1 MYEDF
6 DPNLVNKMAVSIGDA
21 AKITGVP
28 IRKIRYWEEKNYI
41 QSVVDGEHV
50 NRKYDYYALKT
61 IVLIDELIEEGFT
74 LDKAAEKVQNRID
87 KINHMHEAMGK
98 NIEGKNNPEK

>member
-6 DPNLVNKMAVSIGDA
+6 DPNLVKKMAVSIGDA
-21 AKITGVP
+21 SKITGVP

-61 IVLIDELIEEGFT
+61 IVLIDELVEEGFT
-74 LDKAAEKVQNRID
+74 LDKAAEKVQNRIN
-87 KINHMHEAMGK
+87 KINHMHEAMEK
-98 NIEGKNNPEK
+98 NIESDDGKNK